1 MNETEAKNHDS
12 SCYHSF
18 SNIEYPIYSIT
29 ICICFSLM
37 NSSNKQQ
44 LRENWCKYFEMYEIY
59 PLLLVK
65 NDL

>member
-1 MNETEAKNHDS
+1 MKTKNYDYFKIMNETEAKNHDS

-18 SNIEYPIYSIT
+18 SNIEYPVYNIT

-44 LRENWCKYFEMYEIY
+44 LREI
-59 PLLLVK
+59 
-65 NDL
+65 